1 MLYTIYRQDID
12 IDHFASEDVKQ
23 VLQEC
28 DELIEAGTADAYQVY
43 MWSGLDFAD
52 YCRIMNDNNAVF
64 DDPDDVYS
72 LETFCRCFGL
82 DQDEIPSP
90 EIYHNLTRAEQIEA
104 LHFIPD
110 EMIINEL
117 SRRFNEYRRTTDA
130 MADIFDK
137 MKIYI

>member
-12 IDHFASEDVKQ
+12 VDHFTSEDVKQ

-43 MWSGLDFAD
+43 MYKDLDFAD
-52 YCRIMNDNNAVF
+52 YCKTNNQFV
-64 DDPDDVYS
+64 DPDDVYS

-90 EIYHNLTRAEQIEA
+90 EIYHNLTKAEQIEA

-110 EMIINEL
+110 EMIISEL

-130 MADIFDK
+130 MAEIFDQ